1 MVNFELSVN
10 NLKEKIKGIK
20 LPGTLEDLRYSV
32 EYGKT
37 TVEVPISGIP
47 NSAVVLEV
55 LGESEKPKLVLENG
69 EEVDLL
75 EDGSI
80 NVIPAPA
87 ESTTDTVTPA
97 AESTTDTVTPAP
109 AESNTDTVT
118 PAPAESTT
126 DTVTPAPA
134 EHTENPVTPAPAES
148 TTDTVTPA
156 PAESTT
162 DTVTPAP
169 AEHTE
174 NPVTPAPAE
183 HTENPANKDNE
194 ESLKPHTSEGD
205 HL

>member
-80 NVIPAPA
+80 NVKPAETTSDTVTPVSPAPA
-87 ESTTDTVTPA
+87 ETTSDTVTPV
-97 AESTTDTVTPAP
+97 S
-109 AESNTDTVT
+109 
-118 PAPAESTT
+118 
-126 DTVTPAPA
+126 PAPA
-134 EHTENPVTPAPAES
+134 EHTENPVNE
-148 TTDTVTPA
+148 DN
-156 PAESTT
+156 
-162 DTVTPAP
+162 
-169 AEHTE
+169 TE
-174 NPVTPAPAE
+174 GV
-183 HTENPANKDNE
+183 
-194 ESLKPHTSEGD
+194 KPHTSEGY

>member
-47 NSAVVLEV
+47 NSSVVLEV

-80 NVIPAPA
+80 NVTPASPAPA
-87 ESTTDTVTPA
+87 EHTESPA
-97 AESTTDTVTPAP
+97 S
-109 AESNTDTVT
+109 

-134 EHTENPVTPAPAES
+134 EHTESPAS
-148 TTDTVTPA
+148 
-156 PAESTT
+156 
-162 DTVTPAP
+162 PAP
-169 AEHTE
+169 AEHTDPKATE
-174 NPVTPAPAE
+174 TGSETNAGVVTEPSE
-183 HTENPANKDNE
+183 
-194 ESLKPHTSEGD
+194 LEGD
-205 HL
+205 HLQ

>member
-80 NVIPAPA
+80 NV
-87 ESTTDTVTPA
+87 TP
-97 AESTTDTVTPAP
+97 VTPAP
-109 AESNTDTVT
+109 AETTGTPVT
-118 PAPAESTT
+118 PAPAETT
-126 DTVTPAPA
+126 GTPVTPAPAETTGTPVTPAPAETTGTPVTPAPAETTGTPVTPAPA
-134 EHTENPVTPAPAES
+134 EHTENPVNE
-148 TTDTVTPA
+148 D
-156 PAESTT
+156 
-162 DTVTPAP
+162 
-169 AEHTE
+169 
-174 NPVTPAPAE
+174 
-183 HTENPANKDNE
+183 NKED
-194 ESLKPHTSEGD
+194 LKPHTSEGD

>member
-80 NVIPAPA
+80 NV
-87 ESTTDTVTPA
+87 
-97 AESTTDTVTPAP
+97 
-109 AESNTDTVT
+109 
-118 PAPAESTT
+118 
-126 DTVTPAPA
+126 TPAPA
-134 EHTENPVTPAPAES
+134 EHTENPASPAPAES
-148 TTDTVTPA
+148 TTDT
-156 PAESTT
+156 
-162 DTVTPAP
+162 
-169 AEHTE
+169 
-174 NPVTPAPAE
+174 VTPAPAE

-205 HL
+205 NL

>member
-80 NVIPAPA
+80 NV
-87 ESTTDTVTPA
+87 TP
-97 AESTTDTVTPAP
+97 
-109 AESNTDTVT
+109 
-118 PAPAESTT
+118 
-126 DTVTPAPA
+126 VTPAPA

-169 AEHTE
+169 AESTTDT
-174 NPVTPAPAE
+174 VTPAPAE
-183 HTENPANKDNE
+183 HTENPANEDN
-194 ESLKPHTSEGD
+194 TEGY

>member
-32 EYGKT
+32 EYDKT
-37 TVEVPISGIP
+37 TVEIPISGIP

-80 NVIPAPA
+80 NV
-87 ESTTDTVTPA
+87 T
-97 AESTTDTVTPAP
+97 
-109 AESNTDTVT
+109 
-118 PAPAESTT
+118 
-126 DTVTPAPA
+126 TVTPAPA
-134 EHTENPVTPAPAES
+134 EHTAEPS
-148 TTDTVTPA
+148 
-156 PAESTT
+156 S
-162 DTVTPAP
+162 TVTPAP
-169 AEHTE
+169 AEHTDPKASE
-174 NPVTPAPAE
+174 TGEHTDTTVTPAPAE
-183 HTENPANKDNE
+183 HNTNPESAGSTVTPRSETELSRGTLNPSN
-194 ESLKPHTSEGD
+194 TSEY

>member
-80 NVIPAPA
+80 NV
-87 ESTTDTVTPA
+87 
-97 AESTTDTVTPAP
+97 
-109 AESNTDTVT
+109 T

-126 DTVTPAPA
+126 DT
-134 EHTENPVTPAPAES
+134 VTPAPAES

-174 NPVTPAPAE
+174 NP
-183 HTENPANKDNE
+183 ANKDNE

>member
-80 NVIPAPA
+80 NVKPA
-87 ESTTDTVTPA
+87 EHTENPA
-97 AESTTDTVTPAP
+97 S
-109 AESNTDTVT
+109 

-134 EHTENPVTPAPAES
+134 EHTENPANE
-148 TTDTVTPA
+148 DN
-156 PAESTT
+156 
-162 DTVTPAP
+162 
-169 AEHTE
+169 TE
-174 NPVTPAPAE
+174 GV
-183 HTENPANKDNE
+183 
-194 ESLKPHTSEGD
+194 KPHTSEGD

>member
-47 NSAVVLEV
+47 NSSVVLEV

-80 NVIPAPA
+80 NV
-87 ESTTDTVTPA
+87 TPA
-97 AESTTDTVTPAP
+97 S
-109 AESNTDTVT
+109 
-118 PAPAESTT
+118 
-126 DTVTPAPA
+126 PAPA
-134 EHTENPVTPAPAES
+134 EHTDPKATETGSETNAGVVTEPSE
-148 TTDTVTPA
+148 
-156 PAESTT
+156 
-162 DTVTPAP
+162 
-169 AEHTE
+169 
-174 NPVTPAPAE
+174 
-183 HTENPANKDNE
+183 
-194 ESLKPHTSEGD
+194 LEGD
-205 HL
+205 HLQ

>member
-20 LPGTLEDLRYSV
+20 LSGTLEDLRYSV

-80 NVIPAPA
+80 NVK
-87 ESTTDTVTPA
+87 
-97 AESTTDTVTPAP
+97 
-109 AESNTDTVT
+109 
-118 PAPAESTT
+118 PAESTT

-134 EHTENPVTPAPAES
+134 EHTENPASSANE
-148 TTDTVTPA
+148 DN
-156 PAESTT
+156 
-162 DTVTPAP
+162 
-169 AEHTE
+169 TE
-174 NPVTPAPAE
+174 GV
-183 HTENPANKDNE
+183 
-194 ESLKPHTSEGD
+194 KPHTSEDD

>member
-32 EYGKT
+32 EYDKT

-80 NVIPAPA
+80 NVK
-87 ESTTDTVTPA
+87 
-97 AESTTDTVTPAP
+97 
-109 AESNTDTVT
+109 
-118 PAPAESTT
+118 PAESTT

-134 EHTENPVTPAPAES
+134 EHTENPASPAPAES

-156 PAESTT
+156 NE
-162 DTVTPAP
+162 DN
-169 AEHTE
+169 TE
-174 NPVTPAPAE
+174 GV
-183 HTENPANKDNE
+183 
-194 ESLKPHTSEGD
+194 KPHTSEGD

>member
-80 NVIPAPA
+80 NVKPA
-87 ESTTDTVTPA
+87 ETTSDTVTPV
-97 AESTTDTVTPAP
+97 S
-109 AESNTDTVT
+109 
-118 PAPAESTT
+118 
-126 DTVTPAPA
+126 PAPA
-134 EHTENPVTPAPAES
+134 EHTENPVNE
-148 TTDTVTPA
+148 DN
-156 PAESTT
+156 
-162 DTVTPAP
+162 
-169 AEHTE
+169 TE
-174 NPVTPAPAE
+174 GI
-183 HTENPANKDNE
+183 
-194 ESLKPHTSEGD
+194 KPHTSEGD

>member
-80 NVIPAPA
+80 NV
-87 ESTTDTVTPA
+87 TP
-97 AESTTDTVTPAP
+97 VTPAP
-109 AESNTDTVT
+109 AEHTENPAS

-134 EHTENPVTPAPAES
+134 EHTENPANE
-148 TTDTVTPA
+148 DN
-156 PAESTT
+156 
-162 DTVTPAP
+162 
-169 AEHTE
+169 TE
-174 NPVTPAPAE
+174 GV
-183 HTENPANKDNE
+183 
-194 ESLKPHTSEGD
+194 KPYTSEGD

>member
-32 EYGKT
+32 EYDKT

-55 LGESEKPKLVLENG
+55 LGKSDKPKLVLENG

-80 NVIPAPA
+80 NVKTVAKEPASPAPS
-87 ESTTDTVTPA
+87 ETTGT
-97 AESTTDTVTPAP
+97 
-109 AESNTDTVT
+109 
-118 PAPAESTT
+118 
-126 DTVTPAPA
+126 
-134 EHTENPVTPAPAES
+134 
-148 TTDTVTPA
+148 
-156 PAESTT
+156 
-162 DTVTPAP
+162 
-169 AEHTE
+169 
-174 NPVTPAPAE
+174 PVTPAPAE
-183 HTENPANKDNE
+183 HTESPAPAEHTESTAPAEHTESPAPAEHTESPAPAETTGTPVTPAPAEHTESPAPAEHTESPVNEDNKED
-194 ESLKPHTSEGD
+194 LKPHTSEGD

>member
-80 NVIPAPA
+80 NVK
-87 ESTTDTVTPA
+87 
-97 AESTTDTVTPAP
+97 
-109 AESNTDTVT
+109 
-118 PAPAESTT
+118 
-126 DTVTPAPA
+126 
-134 EHTENPVTPAPAES
+134 
-148 TTDTVTPA
+148 

-183 HTENPANKDNE
+183 HTENTVNEDN
-194 ESLKPHTSEGD
+194 TEGD
-205 HL
+205 YL